1 MDRLTRLRPSPAMV
15 IACAALLIA
24 LGGVSYAA
32 VSLPRNSVGTRQLRN
47 RAVTKAKISRKTI
60 SALRGNRGPRGFIGP
75 RGPVGATGVQG
86 PPGSQ
91 GPPGPAQSK
100 EARLD
105 GNFAISTACSSGMR
119 TVITTLA
126 VAGPALYLVNASGYV
141 FSNEVPPKE
150 VTLSVALYRD
160 NTLLTVGGV
169 SSLVGS
175 GGTQ

>member
-32 VSLPRNSVGTRQLRN
+32 VSLPRNSVGTRQRRN

-60 SALRGNRGPRGFIGP
+60 SALRGTRGPRGFIGA
-75 RGPVGATGVQG
+75 RGSVGATGVQG

-91 GPPGPAQSK
+91 GPTGPAQSK

-105 GNFAISTACSSGMR
+105 GNLAISTACASGMR

-126 VAGPALYLVNASGYV
+126 VSGPALYLVNASGYV
-141 FSNEVPPKE
+141 
-150 VTLSVALYRD
+150 
-160 NTLLTVGGV
+160 V
-169 SSLVGS
+169 S
-175 GGTQ
+175 